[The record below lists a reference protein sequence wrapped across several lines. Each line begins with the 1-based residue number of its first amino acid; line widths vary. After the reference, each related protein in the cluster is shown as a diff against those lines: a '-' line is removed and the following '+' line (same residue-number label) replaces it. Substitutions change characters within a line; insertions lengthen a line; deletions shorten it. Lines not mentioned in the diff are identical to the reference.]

1 MKPTHALRKE
11 HDLLL
16 SRIQAF
22 EDVLDVLPRLPR
34 EDMEREVAREVEF
47 LQREIK
53 SHAAA
58 EEKYLYTEV
67 DYLCGHDRNAG
78 VKTSATMAIDH
89 QYIAAYIDRLTAL
102 ALNINP
108 QTLAEFQRTGW
119 ELVAILKLHFDKE
132 ERVYLALL
140 DARFTEEEIARRIVR
155 RMEQFEKGTSVE
167 LPSEGELLAYG

>member
-11 HDLLL
+11 HELLL

-22 EDVLDVLPRLPR
+22 EEVLNALPSLPWG
-34 EDMEREVAREVEF
+34 DAGQNVAREVEF

-53 SHAAA
+53 NHAAA

-89 QYIAAYIDRLTAL
+89 EYIAAYIDRLTGL
-102 ALNINP
+102 AMTLSP
-108 QTLAEFQRTGW
+108 QTLADFQRTGW
-119 ELVAILKLHFDKE
+119 ELIATLRLHFDKE
-132 ERVYLALL
+132 ERVYLTLL
-140 DARFTEEEIARRIVR
+140 DERFTGEEVERRIVR
-155 RMEQFEKGTSVE
+155 RMEQLEKGTAVE
-167 LPSEGELLAYG
+167 LPTEGELLAYG